1 VTDRLELDLRGVRCP
16 LSWAR
21 AKVRIETLAR
31 GTEIDL
37 LVDEPQGA
45 RDIPRAA
52 EAEGHHLVAVSA
64 EGGHWR
70 ITLEV

>member
-1 VTDRLELDLRGVRCP
+1 MTGRVELDLRGVRCP

-21 AKVRIETLAR
+21 AKVRMEALAR

-52 EAEGHHLVAVSA
+52 EAEGHHLVGVAA

-70 ITLEV
+70 ITIEV